1 MVMRHTGL
9 DGPFGPRPTVPP
21 AFWPMNREEIVTT
34 LMAQGY
40 SRKMAERDADA
51 FLAYRDALQQ
61 PSQEKDARNDSF
73 SGMSLGERIRK
84 IFGRRAPPGE

>member
-1 MVMRHTGL
+1 MRHTGL
-9 DGPFGPRPTVPP
+9 DGPFGPRPTVPSEY
-21 AFWPMNREEIVTT
+21 WRMNREEIVET
-34 LMAQGY
+34 LVGDGF

>member
-40 SRKMAERDADA
+40 SRKMAESDADA
-51 FLAYRDALQQ
+51 FLAYRDALQ
-61 PSQEKDARNDSF
+61 PAPEKDARNDSL
-73 SGMSLGERIRK
+73 SGMSLGERIQR